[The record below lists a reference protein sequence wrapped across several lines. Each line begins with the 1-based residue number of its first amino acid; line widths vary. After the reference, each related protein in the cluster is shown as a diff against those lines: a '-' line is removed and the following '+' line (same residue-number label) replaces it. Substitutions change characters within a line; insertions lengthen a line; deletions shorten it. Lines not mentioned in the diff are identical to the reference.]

1 MEALGG
7 RVAGGDRAVVMG
19 AGVAGLLAARVLA
32 DHFGEVI
39 VLDRDVLPDEPMCRR
54 GIPQG
59 RHLHTLLPGGFD
71 IASGYFPGFG
81 DDLLGAGA
89 VRTRFGQDLC
99 VIRPEGRSYLAAVY
113 RSEPLA
119 TGIGSYSMSRGL
131 LEHVVR
137 RRLSELPGVT
147 VLGGRAV
154 RAPVVDD
161 GAVTGV
167 ELQDGTRVAA
177 GLVVDTSGRAAR
189 SLGWLPALGCDP
201 PEESAIQC
209 DFAYAS
215 AVVRPRDPGAL
226 EGSGV
231 MVVPDPTSATPTRA
245 GYLVPIEDGLWM
257 AGLGGRFGDY
267 PPTPEPAWR
276 AFGATLASP
285 MWHDLVATATVV
297 DGPHAFRFPR
307 SVRRHVERM
316 PRFPRGLV
324 LLGDALCQV
333 NPVYGHG
340 MSSAALQARAL
351 DDALT
356 ERASSGGSLDD
367 VAGAFAPRAFEAT
380 RAPWA
385 IAAGSDI
392 LTPGTRGDFPEDDL
406 DRLLRFAR
414 LGTTIDDDPAAAA
427 LFVDIF
433 TLRQPL
439 TALDEAPWPALLAAT
454 AAGV

>member
-1 MEALGG
+1 MDAKGG
-7 RVAGGDRAVVMG
+7 RVAGGNRAVVMG
-19 AGVAGLLAARVLA
+19 AGMAGLLAARVLA
-32 DHFGEVI
+32 DHVDEVV
-39 VLDRDVLPDEPMCRR
+39 VLDRDVLPDEPVSRR

-71 IASGYFPGFG
+71 IASRYFPGLD

-89 VRTRFGQDLC
+89 VPTRFGQDLC
-99 VIRPEGRSYLAAVY
+99 VLRPEGRSYLAAVY
-113 RSEPLA
+113 RPEPLE
-119 TGIGSYSMSRGL
+119 TGIGSYSLSRGL

-137 RRLSELPGVT
+137 RRATGIPGVT

-154 RAPVVDD
+154 RAPLVDD
-161 GAVTGV
+161 GAVSGV
-167 ELQDGTRVAA
+167 ELEDGSRVTA
-177 GLVVDTSGRAAR
+177 GLVVDATGRSAR
-189 SLGWLPALGCDP
+189 SLGWLPALGCSP
-201 PEESAIQC
+201 PEESAIRC

-215 AVVRPRDPGAL
+215 AVVQPRDPGAL

-231 MVVPDPTSATPTRA
+231 VVLPDPTGTTPTRA

-257 AGLGGRFGDY
+257 AGLAGRFGDY
-267 PPTPEPAWR
+267 PPTREDSWR

-285 MWHDLVATATVV
+285 MWHDLLATATVV

-316 PRFPRGLV
+316 ARFPRGLV

-356 ERASSGGSLDD
+356 ERASRGGPLDGI
-367 VAGAFAPRAFEAT
+367 AGAFAPRAFEAT
-380 RAPWA
+380 RGPWA
-385 IAAGSDI
+385 LAAGSDI

-414 LGTTIDDDPAAAA
+414 LGTAIGDDPAAAA

-439 TALDEAPWPALLAAT
+439 TALDEAPWPTLLAST